1 MDKAIKILKALLE
14 PDAEDR
20 IDFNDS
26 SLIAGKSGSKEWVYI
41 AEALAKLQAHKA
53 KIESLKELCS
63 EKSKILDDVVIKT
76 KYQTLAVKAASNKAI
91 YDEILQKLEELDK

>member
-1 MDKAIKILKALLE
+1 MDKAIKLLTTLRDDYIHGE
-14 PDAEDR
+14 L
-20 IDFNDS
+20 DS
-26 SLIAGKSGSKEWVYI
+26 DIS
-41 AEALAKLQAHKA
+41 EAISELQAHKA
-53 KIESLKELCS
+53 KIESLKEICS

>member
-1 MDKAIKILKALLE
+1 MKAIAILTNIRNLETDFDHTKI
-14 PDAEDR
+14 
-20 IDFNDS
+20 S
-26 SLIAGKSGSKEWVYI
+26 SVD
-41 AEALAKLQAHKA
+41 EALEELEAYKA

>member
-1 MDKAIKILKALLE
+1 MTREEAIDYVWCSDEGLTAERAEKVINILCDQHE
-14 PDAEDR
+14 TE
-20 IDFNDS
+20 
-26 SLIAGKSGSKEWVYI
+26 
-41 AEALAKLQAHKA
+41 LQAHKA

>member
-1 MDKAIKILKALLE
+1 MKAIKYLE
-14 PDAEDR
+14 YLSKGRGRAGSAIVVDR
-20 IDFNDS
+20 EIIEYDDV
-26 SLIAGKSGSKEWVYI
+26 ITE
-41 AEALAKLQAHKA
+41 LQAHKA

-91 YDEILQKLEELDK
+91 YDVILQKLEELDK

>member
-1 MDKAIKILKALLE
+1 MDKAIKCLE
-14 PDAEDR
+14 KFGKVSSASIKLSFEIEDAISE
-20 IDFNDS
+20 
-26 SLIAGKSGSKEWVYI
+26 
-41 AEALAKLQAHKA
+41 LQAHKA

-91 YDEILQKLEELDK
+91 YDGILQKLEELDND